1 LESSSQ
7 SVLINT
13 PSVCNP
19 VCRVDASPA
28 IDNVPRREDQA
39 RRILHFTPA
48 IMELWEKS
56 ETIDPDVRAY
66 VESLVTALG
75 GRSTY
80 DDSYGI
86 HIHETLNTNT
96 G

>member
-1 LESSSQ
+1 
-7 SVLINT
+7 
-13 PSVCNP
+13 
-19 VCRVDASPA
+19 
-28 IDNVPRREDQA
+28 
-39 RRILHFTPA
+39 
-48 IMELWEKS
+48 MELWEKS
-56 ETIDPDVRAY
+56 ETVDPDVRAY

-86 HIHETLNTNT
+86 HIQTTLNTTT

>member
-1 LESSSQ
+1 
-7 SVLINT
+7 
-13 PSVCNP
+13 
-19 VCRVDASPA
+19 
-28 IDNVPRREDQA
+28 
-39 RRILHFTPA
+39 
-48 IMELWEKS
+48 MELWEKS
-56 ETIDPDVRAY
+56 ETVDPDVRAY

-86 HIHETLNTNT
+86 YDHETSHMSN

>member
-1 LESSSQ
+1 
-7 SVLINT
+7 
-13 PSVCNP
+13 
-19 VCRVDASPA
+19 
-28 IDNVPRREDQA
+28 
-39 RRILHFTPA
+39 
-48 IMELWEKS
+48 MELWEKS

-86 HIHETLNTNT
+86 HIHGTLIANTS
-96 G
+96 

>member
-1 LESSSQ
+1 
-7 SVLINT
+7 
-13 PSVCNP
+13 
-19 VCRVDASPA
+19 
-28 IDNVPRREDQA
+28 
-39 RRILHFTPA
+39 
-48 IMELWEKS
+48 MELWEKS

-86 HIHETLNTNT
+86 YIHETQNQKT

>member
-1 LESSSQ
+1 MCS
-7 SVLINT
+7 
-13 PSVCNP
+13 P
-19 VCRVDASPA
+19 VRRVKRVSRLLA
-28 IDNVPRREDQA
+28 IDDREDQD
-39 RRILHFTPA
+39 RRITYCTSA
-48 IMELWEKS
+48 VMELWEKS

-86 HIHETLNTNT
+86 HIHETQNQKT

>member
-1 LESSSQ
+1 
-7 SVLINT
+7 
-13 PSVCNP
+13 
-19 VCRVDASPA
+19 
-28 IDNVPRREDQA
+28 
-39 RRILHFTPA
+39 
-48 IMELWEKS
+48 MELWEKS
-56 ETIDPDVRAY
+56 ETVDPDVRAY

-86 HIHETLNTNT
+86 QIQQTFNKNT

>member
-1 LESSSQ
+1 MCAIQ
-7 SVLINT
+7 SAALT
-13 PSVCNP
+13 RLPLDLRLTMS
-19 VCRVDASPA
+19 
-28 IDNVPRREDQA
+28 NVPRREDQD
-39 RRILHFTPA
+39 RRIPHSTPA
-48 IMELWEKS
+48 VMELWEKS
-56 ETIDPDVRAY
+56 ETVDPDVRAY

-86 HIHETLNTNT
+86 RIQTTLNTTT